1 MTRDNISVQY
11 PKIEKTQSI
20 ATTQITK
27 NPVVQANGICVEKA
41 FANKNNSLT
50 ICVENTSA
58 SASEI
63 TFKAGDNFPNAKLG
77 DLKIDVD
84 ASSINVFQFQDL
96 SRFENKNG
104 SINVDFKSGFTGNI
118 FAVAK
123 SVEIE

>member
-11 PKIEKTQSI
+11 PKIENTQSV
-20 ATTQITK
+20 ATAKITK
-27 NPVVQANGICVEKA
+27 DTVVQANGVCI
-41 FANKNNSLT
+41 
-50 ICVENTSA
+50 ENTST

-77 DLKIDVD
+77 DLKLDVE

-96 SRFENKNG
+96 SRFENKDG
-104 SINVDFKSGFTGNI
+104 SINIDFKSGFTGTI

>member
-11 PKIEKTQSI
+11 PKIENTQSV
-20 ATTQITK
+20 ATAKITK
-27 NPVVQANGICVEKA
+27 DTVVQANGVCIEKA

-50 ICVENTSA
+50 ICIENTST

-63 TFKAGDNFPNAKLG
+63 TFKAGDNLPNAKLG
-77 DLKIDVD
+77 DLKLDVE

-96 SRFENKNG
+96 SRFENKDG
-104 SINVDFKSGFTGNI
+104 SINIDFKSGFTGTI

-123 SVEIE
+123 SVEME